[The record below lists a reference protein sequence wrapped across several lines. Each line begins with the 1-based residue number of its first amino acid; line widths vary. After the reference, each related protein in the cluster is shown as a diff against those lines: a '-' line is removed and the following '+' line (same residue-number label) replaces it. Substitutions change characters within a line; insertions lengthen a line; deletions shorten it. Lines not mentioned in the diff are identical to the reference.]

1 MLRMNSR
8 INELLEK
15 YNAVLEISD
24 EIENDG
30 FCIETPDINIIIV
43 RSGLDTNHI
52 EQVILHELGH
62 VANDNDIIGKYKD
75 YIPRSQMEYKA
86 NFYMIEHTLETWC
99 NANDIDL
106 KDVNCTT
113 FLSANNLS
121 LNYIPIVETIIKNKV
136 GGIIGLQM

>member
-1 MLRMNSR
+1 MNSR

-30 FCIETPDINIIIV
+30 FCIETPDINVIIV

-86 NFYMIEHTLETWC
+86 NFYMIEHTLDTWC
-99 NANDIDL
+99 NTNDIDL

-136 GGIIGLQM
+136 GGIIGLRM

>member
-1 MLRMNSR
+1 MNSR

-86 NFYMIEHTLETWC
+86 NFYMIEHTLDTWC
-99 NANDIDL
+99 NTNDIEL

>member
-1 MLRMNSR
+1 MDSR

-24 EIENDG
+24 ELENDG
-30 FCIETPDINIIIV
+30 FCVETPDANVIIV
-43 RSGLDTNHI
+43 RSDLDTEHI

-86 NFYMIEHTLETWC
+86 NFYMIEHTLDTWC
-99 NANDIDL
+99 NTNDIDL

>member
-1 MLRMNSR
+1 MNSR

-30 FCIETPDINIIIV
+30 FCIETPDINVIIV
-43 RSGLDTNHI
+43 RSGLDNNYI

-86 NFYMIEHTLETWC
+86 NFYMIEHTLDTWC
-99 NANDIDL
+99 NTNDIDL

-136 GGIIGLQM
+136 GVLLG